1 MVWCSE
7 CGGEHREGASAC
19 VFCGGTLVDV
29 APTPPVETPH
39 EPVAVDISALDE
51 SQRSVLR
58 LLIGSNDLHAEI
70 VDDRVLLAVEDAVE
84 VEALV
89 QDLLA
94 AEELDVDEPVE
105 WSGTSAEDDAPP
117 PLSIADGRP
126 IAGTGT
132 RAAAWL
138 VNALAMGVLTGIA
151 SYVAQRLGAPA
162 VLDGSGEVVAF
173 WVVEVA
179 LVGHFGWD
187 PGKLML
193 GIRVVGADGTPPGWR
208 RAALRS
214 VVMIGPFY
222 SLPLLAW
229 SLSGLD
235 GASGV
240 LVGAANVLALAWL
253 PWLLWTVANGPMHQ
267 GWHDRAARTYVVER

>member
-1 MVWCSE
+1 MAWCSE
-7 CGGEHREGASAC
+7 CGGEHREGAAAC

-29 APTPPVETPH
+29 APTPPVETSH
-39 EPVAVDISALDE
+39 EPVAVDISAFDE

-58 LLIGSNDLHAEI
+58 LLLGSNDLHAGI
-70 VDDRVLLAVEDAVE
+70 VDDRVLVTGEDAVE

-89 QDLLA
+89 QRLLE
-94 AEELDVDEPVE
+94 AEELDPDEPVD
-105 WSGTSAEDDAPP
+105 WSGPSAEDDAPP
-117 PLSIADGRP
+117 PLSVADGRP

-132 RAAAWL
+132 RAMAWL
-138 VNALAMGVLTGIA
+138 LDALLMGVLTGIA

-162 VLDGSGEVVAF
+162 VLDGWGEVVAF

-193 GIRVVGADGTPPGWR
+193 GVRVVGADGTPPGWR

-214 VVMIGPFY
+214 IVMVGPY
-222 SLPLLAW
+222 YALPLLAW
-229 SLSGLD
+229 SLSGID
-235 GASGV
+235 GLSDV
-240 LVGAANVLALAWL
+240 LAGPANVLALAWL